1 MRETRRNESQPAQQH
16 SLLSGWVKNV
26 MFMGKWLNWFL
37 SLKKA
42 LRRAGN
48 VFVEQKSTMQ
58 DSPPRLLQ
66 HRPRAKPRRGM

>member
-1 MRETRRNESQPAQQH
+1 MREMQRNESQPAQQY
-16 SLLSGWVKNV
+16 SLLFGCVKNV

-48 VFVEQKSTMQ
+48 VFVEQMSTMQ
-58 DSPPRLLQ
+58 DSPHRFLQ
-66 HRPRAKPRRGM
+66 QTPKAKPWRGM

>member
-16 SLLSGWVKNV
+16 SLLFGWVKNV

-48 VFVEQKSTMQ
+48 VFVEQKSTM
-58 DSPPRLLQ
+58 
-66 HRPRAKPRRGM
+66 